1 MKHEFD
7 RIGRDMGYGAC
18 ADEMWDEIERVY
30 MGAEKVSKEALCYAY
45 WTGNGYYTLKD
56 AVDALEFVTA
66 DGEGR
71 RALELV
77 KRVLCRY
84 ANVEDE
90 LRKAI
95 SEIADGMNRL
105 WEREGVK
112 VRNAHLK
119 QVEREERE
127 LEREKRRVERERV
140 KAARAAEREEKRRE
154 REYRRQMREYANRG
168 W

>member
-45 WTGNGYYTLKD
+45 WSGKGYYMLKD
-56 AVDALEFVTA
+56 AVDALECVTD

-71 RALELV
+71 RAFELV

-84 ANVEDE
+84 ASVEDE
-90 LRKAI
+90 LRKAV
-95 SEIADGMNRL
+95 SEIADGLNYL
-105 WEREGVK
+105 WTSEGVK
-112 VRNAHLK
+112 ARDAHRK

-127 LEREKRRVERERV
+127 LEREEKKHRRRV
-140 KAARAAEREEKRRE
+140 RAA
-154 REYRRQMREYANRG
+154 
-168 W
+168 

>member
-18 ADEMWDEIERVY
+18 ADEMWNEIERVY

-45 WTGNGYYTLKD
+45 WSGKGYHKLKD
-56 AVDALEFVTA
+56 AVDALGFITEN
-66 DGEGR
+66 GEGR
-71 RALELV
+71 RAVGLV

-90 LRKAI
+90 LRKAV
-95 SEIADGMNRL
+95 SEIADGLNYL
-105 WEREGVK
+105 WTSEGVK
-112 VRNAHLK
+112 ARDAHLK

-127 LEREKRRVERERV
+127 LEREEKKRKRRV
-140 KAARAAEREEKRRE
+140 RAA
-154 REYRRQMREYANRG
+154 
-168 W
+168 